1 MDTTCRSLRLCALC
15 AFVAGNTVAA
25 DFLGPTPYIQRSDT
39 PAAFLL
45 DSLDIEDFEDGQL
58 DPRLIP
64 VTPIS
69 LIGPGGLT
77 DSVDADDGL
86 VDGSGINGRSLFSGV
101 AIRIE
106 FASPVLQA
114 ALVWTDGGF
123 NTQAT
128 FEAFDP
134 LGQSLGTHGPFMLG
148 DGSNGGTTAEDR
160 FFGVIHQDGIG
171 AIEIRHTSGG
181 YEIDHIQWLDSRV
194 FRDGFEE

>member
-1 MDTTCRSLRLCALC
+1 MHTTRRSIFLCALC
-15 AFVAGNTVAA
+15 TFAAGNSVAA
-25 DFLGPTPYIQRSDT
+25 DFFGPTPYVQRSDT
-39 PAAFLL
+39 PAAFSV
-45 DSLDIEDFEDGQL
+45 DSLDIEDFEDGLL

-64 VTPIS
+64 VTPVE

-77 DSVDADDGL
+77 DSVDADDGV

-128 FEAFDP
+128 IEAFDP
-134 LGQSLGTHGPFMLG
+134 LGESLGTHGPFTLG

-160 FFGVIHQDGIG
+160 FFGVIDDSGIG

-181 YEIDHIQWLDSRV
+181 YEIDHIQWLESSV

>member
-1 MDTTCRSLRLCALC
+1 MHTTRRSIFLCALC
-15 AFVAGNTVAA
+15 VFAAGNTVAA
-25 DFLGPTPYIQRSDT
+25 DFFGPTPYVQRSDT
-39 PAAFLL
+39 PAAFSV
-45 DSLDIEDFEDGQL
+45 DSLDIEDFEDGLL

-64 VTPIS
+64 VTPVE

-86 VDGSGINGRSLFSGV
+86 IDGSGINGRSLFSGV

-128 FEAFDP
+128 IEAFDP
-134 LGQSLGTHGPFMLG
+134 LGESLGTHGPFTLG

-160 FFGVIHQDGIG
+160 FFGVIDDSGIG

-181 YEIDHIQWLDSRV
+181 YEIDHIQWLEGSV